1 MKRALIVRHTPFEG
15 AAGFRL
21 PIEQAGYEF
30 HRINVSDADFPTFDW
45 VEPDLVVVMGG
56 PMGVYERDA
65 HSWIDGEITGLAL
78 RIAAG
83 RPTLGVCLGSQMI
96 AAALGANVYPGPV
109 KEVGFAPVSLTEAG
123 RSSPLRHVAG
133 VPVLHWHGDTFDL
146 PEGAERLAETANY
159 PNQGFRIGDRLLAL
173 QFHPE
178 MGEDPRIAEWL
189 ENKDYIAEAG
199 TDPETLRAEHDRLG
213 PAAVAA
219 GRALLADWLSGL
231 PDYYD

>member
-30 HRINVSDADFPTFDW
+30 HRINISDPGFGTLDW

-56 PMGVYERDA
+56 PMGVYERA
-65 HSWIDGEITGLAL
+65 AYPWIDGEVTGLAL

-96 AAALGANVYPGPV
+96 AAALGAKVYPGPI
-109 KEVGFAPVSLTEAG
+109 KEVGFAPVTLTAAG
-123 RSSPLRHVAG
+123 HASPLRHVAG
-133 VPVLHWHGDTFDL
+133 VPVLHWHGDTFEL
-146 PEGAERLAETANY
+146 PQGAERLAETGYYA
-159 PNQGFRIGDRLLAL
+159 NQGFRIGDGLLAL

-178 MGEDPRIAEWL
+178 MGEDPRFAEWL
-189 ENKDYIAEAG
+189 ENKEYIAAAG
-199 TDPETLRAEHDRLG
+199 TDPATLRADHDRLG

-219 GRALLADWLSGL
+219 GRALLAEWLSNL
-231 PDYYD
+231 PDYYE

>member
-123 RSSPLRHVAG
+123 LSSPLRHVAG

-219 GRALLADWLSGL
+219 GRALLAEWLSGL

>member
-30 HRINVSDADFPTFDW
+30 HRINVSDPEFPAFDW
-45 VEPDLVVVMGG
+45 LEPDLVVVMGG

-65 HSWIDGEITGLAL
+65 HPWIDGEVVGLAM
-78 RIAAG
+78 RIAAQ

-96 AAALGANVYPGPV
+96 AAALGAAVYPGPV
-109 KEVGFAPVSLTEAG
+109 KEVGFAPVILTGAG
-123 RSSPLRHVAG
+123 AASPLRHVAD

-146 PEGAERLAETANY
+146 PPGAERLAETGAYAN
-159 PNQGFRIGDRLLAL
+159 QAFRIGEFLLAL

-178 MGEDPRIAEWL
+178 MGEDPRFAEWL
-189 ENKDYIAEAG
+189 ENKDYIHAAG
-199 TDPETLRAEHDRLG
+199 TDPQALAADHDRLG
-213 PAAVAA
+213 SAAVEA
-219 GRALLADWLSGL
+219 GRRLLAEWLAQL

>member
-21 PIEQAGYEF
+21 PIEEAGYEF
-30 HRINVSDADFPTFDW
+30 HRINVSDPEFPSFDW
-45 VEPDLVVVMGG
+45 LEPDLVVVMGG

-65 HSWIDGEITGLAL
+65 FPWIEGEVVGLAM

-83 RPTLGVCLGSQMI
+83 RPTLGICLGSQMI
-96 AAALGANVYPGPV
+96 AAALGAKVYPGPV
-109 KEVGFAPVSLTEAG
+109 KEVGFAPLTLTATGEA
-123 RSSPLRHVAG
+123 SPLRHVAG
-133 VPVLHWHGDTFDL
+133 VPMLHWHGDTFDL
-146 PEGAERLAETANY
+146 PEGAERLAETGSYAN
-159 PNQGFRIGDRLLAL
+159 QAFRIGDSLLAI

-178 MGEDPRIAEWL
+178 MGEDPRFAEWL
-189 ENKDYIAEAG
+189 ENKAYIAQAG
-199 TDPETLRAEHDRLG
+199 TDPGTLRADHDRLG

-219 GRALLADWLSGL
+219 GRALLADWLQQL